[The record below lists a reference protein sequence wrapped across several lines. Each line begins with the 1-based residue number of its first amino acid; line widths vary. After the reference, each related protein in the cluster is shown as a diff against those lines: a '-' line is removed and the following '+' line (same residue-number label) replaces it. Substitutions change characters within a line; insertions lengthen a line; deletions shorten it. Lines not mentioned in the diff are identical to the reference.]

1 MQFDDQVKEY
11 IMRVLSFDKIKEAG
25 ITPLQCY
32 TWVSGSI
39 MHKTDAI
46 LPAKISLKPC
56 IPGVFYNTM
65 PCIIPG
71 ASFFGGACC
80 PLS

>member
-11 IMRVLSFDKIKEAG
+11 IMRVLSFDKIKEAR
-25 ITPLQCY
+25 ITPLQCN

-46 LPAKISLKPC
+46 LPAKISLKPG
-56 IPGVFYNTM
+56 ISGVFYNTM
-65 PCIIPG
+65 PCIILG
-71 ASFFGGACC
+71 ARWGG
-80 PLS
+80 